1 MCGRQPLVALCPLQM
16 RMQWQSLLWPLC
28 LPACSSQLQF
38 LQRLSSYPA
47 QSCCLESCSHS
58 RLFSTMASVATMAS
72 VLTILLAHKQLI
84 CCWDLTDGPISAMG
98 CIYVWSQTLLHHVY
112 ETYLN
117 FTHPSILSAL
127 LLILSVSRF
136 LTPDSPLLVPTP
148 FLVLDHLHGMIL
160 PFLSDRNLL
169 WTHSSVI

>member
-98 CIYVWSQTLLHHVY
+98 CIYMSDHRHFSVMSMRLTSTLHTLPYSLLCFWYSQCPDSSHQTLHCWFPHLFWFWTICMEWSSPSSQT
-112 ETYLN
+112 ET
-117 FTHPSILSAL
+117 FSG
-127 LLILSVSRF
+127 LIQV
-136 LTPDSPLLVPTP
+136 
-148 FLVLDHLHGMIL
+148 
-160 PFLSDRNLL
+160 
-169 WTHSSVI
+169 